1 MVTIAIIGITLAGVL
16 ALFRFGGWEER
27 AVGVMVLALL
37 ILVRVVE
44 PIQIGP
50 WRAGVAGLEIVFLIA
65 ILALTYTR
73 DRWWLT
79 ALAGF
84 QLISVLTHLV
94 PLLASGRY
102 FVWTAV
108 TIRLEVWLLIC
119 ITFFVGAWEAWAARR
134 FAREGGSHAQDKHRS
149 RLVDL
154 DATQRP

>member
-1 MVTIAIIGITLAGVL
+1 MVTIAIITVTLAGVL

-27 AVGVMVLALL
+27 VVGGLVLALL
-37 ILVRVVE
+37 VLVRVME
-44 PIQIGP
+44 PIQIGA
-50 WRAGVAGLEIVFLIA
+50 WRVGVAGLEVAFLIA
-65 ILALTYTR
+65 ILWLTYAR

-84 QLISVLTHLV
+84 QLISVLTHV
-94 PLLASGRY
+94 MPLLAAGRY

-134 FAREGGSHAQDKHRS
+134 FALEGGNHAQDKHRS
-149 RLVDL
+149 SLVDL

>member
-1 MVTIAIIGITLAGVL
+1 MVTITIIVVTLAGVL

-27 AVGVMVLALL
+27 AVGGMVLALL
-37 ILVRVVE
+37 ILVRLVE
-44 PIQIGP
+44 PIQIGT
-50 WRAGVAGLEIVFLIA
+50 WRAGVAGLEIAFLFA
-65 ILALTYTR
+65 ILWLTYVR

-84 QLISVLTHLV
+84 QLISVLTHV
-94 PLLASGRY
+94 IPLLTAGRH

-134 FAREGGSHAQDKHRS
+134 FAREGGFHDQDKHRS
-149 RLVDL
+149 GLVDL
-154 DATQRP
+154 DAIQRP

>member
-1 MVTIAIIGITLAGVL
+1 MVTIAIISVTLAGVL

-37 ILVRVVE
+37 VLVRFVE
-44 PIQIGP
+44 PIQIGD
-50 WRAGVAGLEIVFLIA
+50 WRAGVAGLEIAFLIA

-84 QLISVLTHLV
+84 QLISVLTHIV
-94 PLLASGRY
+94 PLLASGRH

-134 FAREGGSHAQDKHRS
+134 FAREGGFHAQDEHRS

-154 DATQRP
+154 DAAQRP